1 MPFQLFEPGERVGTT
16 GWAGTALH
24 DFLQE
29 AREAVDRALA
39 VWSARVGAEMP
50 GPVGSAIAYSLAAPG
65 KRLRPALVTAVH
77 GELGGHGEVA
87 ELAAAVEVIHTYSL
101 VHDDLPCMDDDDLR
115 RGRPTTHRR
124 FGIAVAAEAGFR
136 MVPLAARVLASGAAR
151 LGLADPVLG
160 AIGQELFQAAGAAGM
175 IGGQV
180 LDLEAEGRK
189 LEAPGLADI
198 HRKKTGALITASAVV
213 GALAAGASRE
223 RVEAVRAFGRDVG
236 FAFQVVDDVLDATG
250 TSEELGKTAG
260 KDARQQKAT
269 FATVYGNDEALAQAR
284 ACARRAVDRRR
295 TTASPSSGGTTRR
308 RSPPRPRRRMVA
320 PRAWRCSKTSSASS
334 TWRARRFSSRRSGR
348 SSRDLRPGPPLP
360 VRRAQRLGGRVSANP
375 SVDHAGTLSGSGD
388 RSGSPRDGDARRRVL
403 RVERASRRHVR
414 GM

>member
-284 ACARRAVDRRR
+284 ACARRAVDQLGAVGIHSRLL
-295 TTASPSSGGTTRR
+295 AGLAEF
-308 RSPPRPRRRMVA
+308 VV
-320 PRAWRCSKTSSASS
+320 
-334 TWRARRFSSRRSGR
+334 SRRS
-348 SSRDLRPGPPLP
+348 
-360 VRRAQRLGGRVSANP
+360 
-375 SVDHAGTLSGSGD
+375 
-388 RSGSPRDGDARRRVL
+388 
-403 RVERASRRHVR
+403 
-414 GM
+414 